1 MVSFSNKWVRNGIL
15 NEKQLH
21 WVWLDFPRYLHPL
34 LLRIFERFQVCLVGL
49 VVIVEWPCLNQTI
62 NNLFSRLGGTQI
74 AFKIRIARRL
84 SASEEERAKAE
95 KRTGADIIV
104 PSLLPEECPADA
116 LDREWTS
123 YYARAGT
130 HTPCIPPH
138 FIRVRVR
145 HGT

>member
-1 MVSFSNKWVRNGIL
+1 MALSKPNHL
-15 NEKQLH
+15 
-21 WVWLDFPRYLHPL
+21 
-34 LLRIFERFQVCLVGL
+34 
-49 VVIVEWPCLNQTI
+49 
-62 NNLFSRLGGTQI
+62 LFSRLGGTQI

-130 HTPCIPPH
+130 HTPRIPPH

-145 HGT
+145 HVT

>member
-1 MVSFSNKWVRNGIL
+1 VALSKPN
-15 NEKQLH
+15 H
-21 WVWLDFPRYLHPL
+21 
-34 LLRIFERFQVCLVGL
+34 
-49 VVIVEWPCLNQTI
+49 
-62 NNLFSRLGGTQI
+62 LFSRLGGIQI

-130 HTPCIPPH
+130 HTPRIPPH

-145 HGT
+145 HVT